1 MKEIQI
7 VLVFETSRLKRT
19 DDAYYL
25 WMLKNY
31 FFKEMSCGNNSG
43 LRIIFHF
50 AYMDGK
56 TNYRNKR
63 KQDSALKQINDYKR
77 GYSGKTYVVYCFDV
91 DTKTAA
97 DLSFY
102 KEAALWCKESGFL
115 VSMAFPE
122 IEDVFGYGRD
132 KGDKVCRMR
141 LFARNYPKKNDIE
154 KENLFVPLSSE
165 PIALTS
171 GQTTFCSVIKAIVD
185 EAIF

>member
-1 MKEIQI
+1 MKEVQI

-25 WMLKNY
+25 WMLKTYFPKEVAKCSGASVGILLNY
-31 FFKEMSCGNNSG
+31 
-43 LRIIFHF
+43 

-56 TNYRNKR
+56 TNYKKR
-63 KQDSALKQINDYKR
+63 ATLNQIRDYKN

-97 DLSFY
+97 DLAFY

-122 IEDVFGYGRD
+122 IENIFGYGRD

-154 KENLFVPLSSE
+154 KENVFVSSSLE

-185 EAIF
+185 EAKF